1 MTNGQACASY
11 KGDEKNYRIETPFK
25 HKIKE
30 LDMFGLRFSFLFFSK
45 FFLLFSERKKSIFF
59 YHTFIR
65 IVASFH
71 TLMGFTFNETMSF
84 GGHGIYEW
92 MGARGY
98 RRLYTKQIIKKT
110 LKPPKNPQGIKSDK
124 IIVTLFQFQSNIWI
138 AVGRRH
144 SIYSMSL
151 LHYILLGLISKHMQ
165 SEVSVCSN
173 FYDQNIN
180 IMVFI

>member
-59 YHTFIR
+59 YHTFIH

-71 TLMGFTFNETMSF
+71 TLICFTFNETMSF

-92 MGARGY
+92 RGARGY

-110 LKPPKNPQGIKSDK
+110 LKPPKNPQGIQVRQDNSHLVPVSIKYLDSGGSSSLD
-124 IIVTLFQFQSNIWI
+124 LFYVVV
-138 AVGRRH
+138 A
-144 SIYSMSL
+144 
-151 LHYILLGLISKHMQ
+151 LH
-165 SEVSVCSN
+165 
-173 FYDQNIN
+173 
-180 IMVFI
+180 FIGSRFETYVE